1 MGSQK
6 LTLCTGAVVAAVL
19 TPTAYLAAPAPAA
32 YATAPRSDTAG
43 VSVTPAVPAPG
54 SDIRLRAQ
62 GCTGST
68 GTAASTAFVSD
79 ARLTGSD
86 GVLTGET
93 RVRTS
98 LSPGSYDVTVGCE
111 GGQGPRQV
119 TGTVT
124 VTGQAE
130 PLSTRSAPA
139 SLPVPASPIAP
150 VHAGGGGTA
159 RADGNGTH
167 TVAVDARATGPG
179 TRQAVIGLV
188 LAGVAAVAVA
198 LRSARRG
205 RDTSE

>member
-1 MGSQK
+1 MGSRK
-6 LTLCTGAVVAAVL
+6 LTLCASAVVAAAL
-19 TPTAYLAAPAPAA
+19 TPTVYVAASAPAA
-32 YATAPRSDTAG
+32 YATAPRSDAAA
-43 VSVTPAVPAPG
+43 VSVTPAAPAAG

-62 GCTGST
+62 GCAGST
-68 GTAASTAFVSD
+68 GTAASAAFVSD
-79 ARLTGSD
+79 ARLTGSG

-98 LSPGSYDVTVGCE
+98 LSPGTYDVTVGCE
-111 GGQGPRQV
+111 GGQGQRQV
-119 TGTVT
+119 KGTLT

-130 PLSTRSAPA
+130 PLSTLSATQSLPAPA
-139 SLPVPASPIAP
+139 SPVAP

-159 RADGNGTH
+159 HADGSGTH
-167 TVAVDARATGPG
+167 TVAVDARETGPG

-198 LRSARRG
+198 LRSASRG

>member
-1 MGSQK
+1 MGSWK
-6 LTLCTGAVVAAVL
+6 LTLCAGAVTAAAL
-19 TPTAYLAAPAPAA
+19 TPTAYAAVLAPAA
-32 YATAPRSDTAG
+32 YAAVAAARSDATA
-43 VSVTPAVPAPG
+43 VSVTPAAPAPG
-54 SDIRLRAQ
+54 SDIRLRAE

-79 ARLTGSD
+79 ARLTGSG

-98 LSPGSYDVTVGCE
+98 LSPGTYDVTVGCE
-111 GGQGPRQV
+111 GGQGLRQV

-124 VTGQAE
+124 VAGQAE
-130 PLSTRSAPA
+130 PLSTLSAPA
-139 SLPVPASPIAP
+139 SLPASPVAP

-159 RADGNGTH
+159 DADGSGGPA
-167 TVAVDARATGPG
+167 VAVDARATGPG
-179 TRQAVIGLV
+179 ARQAVIGLV

-205 RDTSE
+205 RDSSE